1 MQDIL
6 ELQFFE
12 NTVSDYLFAVG
23 TLIIGLGVITV
34 FKEIAIHRLKRW
46 AMRTETTVDDAAV
59 RAARR
64 YVVPLLYLGL
74 VYMSITSLD
83 LQPLSRQIIDVICI
97 LLMTIM
103 LVRFVGALVEY
114 GVRLYAFSQR
124 DESPNLQQS
133 LGALVPAIKVI
144 LWSVGG
150 IFLLDNFGLDI
161 TAIVASLGI
170 GGVAIALASQGVLQ
184 DLFSYFSILFD
195 RPFEIGDVI
204 MVGDTL
210 VGSVEQV
217 GIKTTKI
224 RSVNGEQVILSNS
237 DLTSSRLRNFKRME
251 RRRVLFKLA
260 VTYETGLSALERI
273 PNLIREIVEATEN
286 TTFDRAHF
294 ATFGEFSLNF
304 EVVYYVTTSDYNA
317 YMDAQQHINLELKRV
332 FAEHHIEFASPLQ
345 MNYFNPS
352 GEIALNGAHRPPAQQ
367 LTLDLDGE
375 KG

>member
-6 ELQFFE
+6 EFQFLD
-12 NTVSDYLFAVG
+12 NTVSDYLFAFG
-23 TLIIGLGVITV
+23 TLALGLLAITIL
-34 FKEIAIHRLKRW
+34 KEIAILRLRQW
-46 AMRTETTVDDAAV
+46 ATRTETTLDDAAV
-59 RAARR
+59 RASRR
-64 YVVPLLYLGL
+64 YIVPLLYLGL
-74 VYMSITSLD
+74 FYVSITSLD
-83 LQPLSRQIIDVICI
+83 LQPLSRQIIDIVSI

-124 DESPNLQQS
+124 EQSPNLEYS
-133 LGALVPAIKVI
+133 LGALVPAIKVM
-144 LWSVGG
+144 LWSVGA

-204 MVGDTL
+204 MVGDSL

-237 DLTSSRLRNFKRME
+237 DLTSSRIRNFKRME

-260 VTYETGLSALERI
+260 ITYETGLSALEEI
-273 PNLIREIVEATEN
+273 PTLVRSIIEATEN
-286 TTFDRAHF
+286 TAFDRAHF
-294 ATFGEFSLNF
+294 ASFGEFSLNF

-332 FAEHHIEFASPLQ
+332 FAEHCIEFAYPPQ
-345 MNYFNPS
+345 MNYLNPLADAS
-352 GEIALNGAHRPPAQQ
+352 LNGTNRPSAHQ
-367 LTLDLDGE
+367 LKLDLDGE